1 MGVFKDTTGCEHKRR
16 SGLRAL
22 ARGVC
27 LMLVACL
34 VSSLTASGCAN
45 VRFER
50 SPYAIRGLD
59 VIYSEQED
67 VTFFIW
73 RLRDE
78 ADARLVS
85 FELHQDG
92 DYRPIDLE
100 NTLYPAEAYECETHY
115 LCFQYQL
122 EGRYEWPDDVERPMR
137 SIHEEEGLYA
147 GSIPRPQNVE
157 TTITIDPIAIENN
170 DIIDPRRF
178 DWFAVNEIP
187 FKREYQ
193 WQLVDSDRP
202 DYKGGTAEECDDPSG
217 TAWGLVT
224 QGEPHD
230 RIRPGS
236 LWTDAPRCMH
246 LRPQRT
252 DDKGIILTAPFTPS
266 AVLTAEQQ
274 DYLPIEERP
283 PVIYLYLI
291 DLLIKS
297 DTRCENA
304 RQVILNRI
312 DTSMGE
318 RTQNSVRLG
327 TFTPTDP
334 KTGRPLSG
342 CEQRGDQDYPVR
354 QIVEAV
360 KGAAAELHPQNV
372 RVVLVYLN
380 NVELPPS
387 NRILLQL
394 YELSEELF
402 QIENILPYPMAIG
415 SNVVIGLLEW
425 SYTVGW
431 RPIDDETFVGDL
443 KTWGETTLPFR
454 TMLHDGKTEVRINVP
469 VGAGKPER
477 FKICSVTPSAL
488 IGVGFEPGGALEP
501 PSLKTHP
508 WPESGVPHYTVSLL
522 QQLLLPNEEYE
533 RQPVS
538 LRVEVCERFCDMPF
552 RARSG
557 ADYENWQTEEVCQ

>member
-1 MGVFKDTTGCEHKRR
+1 MGANIDTNDIEQRGGVRT
-16 SGLRAL
+16 SAWALRFGAAICLLAL
-22 ARGVC
+22 LCVYA
-27 LMLVACL
+27 
-34 VSSLTASGCAN
+34 GCAN

-67 VTFFIW
+67 LTFFIW

-85 FELHQDG
+85 FELYQDG

-100 NTLYPAEAYECETHY
+100 NTFYPAEAYECETHY

-122 EGRYEWPDDVERPMR
+122 QGRYEWPAEIERPMR
-137 SIHEEEGLYA
+137 SIHEDEGLYA
-147 GSIPRPQNVE
+147 GSIPRPQTVP

-170 DIIDPRRF
+170 ATIDPRRF
-178 DWFAVNEIP
+178 DWFAINEVP

-193 WQLVDSDRP
+193 WQIVDSSREE
-202 DYKGGTAEECDDPSG
+202 YRGGVASECDEPSG
-217 TAWGLVT
+217 GAWGQVL
-224 QGEPHD
+224 QGDPHD
-230 RIRPGS
+230 RIQPGS
-236 LWTDAPRCMH
+236 LWVEEPRCMAF
-246 LRPQRT
+246 RPQRT
-252 DDKGIILTAPFTPS
+252 DDDGIVLITPFTPS

-274 DYLPIEERP
+274 DYVPEEERP

-297 DTRCENA
+297 ETRCENA

-354 QIVEAV
+354 QIVEAI

-372 RVVLVYLN
+372 RVVLIYLN

-394 YELSEELF
+394 YELSEELLVV
-402 QIENILPYPMAIG
+402 ENILTYPMAIG
-415 SNVVIGLLEW
+415 SNVVMGLLEW

-443 KTWGETTLPFR
+443 KTWGEATLPFR
-454 TMLHDGKTEVRINVP
+454 TMLHDQATEVRVNIP
-469 VGAGKPER
+469 VGARAPER
-477 FKICSVTPSAL
+477 FKICSLTPSGL
-488 IGVGFEPGGALEP
+488 VGVGLEPGGDLL
-501 PSLKTHP
+501 STTRKNYP
-508 WPESGVPHYTVSLL
+508 WPENGVPHYRIALL
-522 QQLLLPNEEYE
+522 PQVLLPNEEYE
-533 RQPVS
+533 RQSVS
-538 LRVEVCERFCDMPF
+538 ARIEVCERFCDLPF
-552 RARSG
+552 RTRSG
-557 ADYENWQTEEVCQ
+557 ADYDNWREEEVCQ